1 METSVILGIAAV
13 SAAVLL
19 LAWAFF
25 ADPDRQHRLAVS
37 NLSRDLRATEPDL
50 PTIESL
56 PTGGR
61 GLLGIATML
70 TPAGALKRLDLSL
83 AKAGRPAAWPLSR
96 VMVMKVLLAA
106 LGLGFGFLYFLPAA
120 SFGRVLI
127 AIALAA
133 VLYFLPDLLIYN
145 SGTKRA
151 EVIQRELADTLD
163 QMVIAVE
170 AGLGFEAAMSH
181 AARNGTGPLAEE
193 LTRTL
198 QDIQVGQPRRAAYE
212 ALSARNSVQD
222 LRRFIS
228 AIIQADV
235 YGVAI
240 GDVLRTQAGEMRMKR
255 RQRAEEKAMQVPVKI
270 VIPLILCILP
280 VLFIV
285 ILGPAAMDIVKMFG
299 SLGGK

>member
-1 METSVILGIAAV
+1 METSVVLGIAAV

-19 LAWAFF
+19 LAWALL
-25 ADPDRQHRLAVS
+25 ADPDRQRRLAVS
-37 NLSRDLRATEPDL
+37 NLSRDLAATAPDL
-50 PTIESL
+50 PTIETR

-61 GLLGIATML
+61 GLLGIAARL
-70 TPAGALKRLDLSL
+70 TPARAVKRLDLSL
-83 AKAGRPAAWPLSR
+83 ARAGRPAAWPLSR
-96 VMVMKVLLAA
+96 VMVMKVVLAA
-106 LGLGFGFLYFLPAA
+106 LGIVLGLLYFVATP
-120 SFGRVLI
+120 SFGRILG

-133 VLYFLPDLLIYN
+133 GLYYLPDLLVYN
-145 SGTKRA
+145 SGNKRS

-181 AARNGTGPLAEE
+181 AARNGTGPLADE
-193 LTRTL
+193 LSRTL

-212 ALSARNSVQD
+212 ALSARNNVQD
-222 LRRFIS
+222 LRRFMS

-240 GDVLRTQAGEMRMKR
+240 GDVLRTQAAEMRMKR

-285 ILGPAAMDIVKMFG
+285 ILGPAAMDIAGMFG
-299 SLGGK
+299 GL